1 MQPAMSGPT
10 DEANSESTRFKAG
23 VSWAMVQDLPIHM
36 VHPREVGPH
45 MIGGATA
52 AT

>member
-1 MQPAMSGPT
+1 MN
-10 DEANSESTRFKAG
+10 EANPAPTRLKAG
-23 VSWAMVQDLPIHM
+23 VSWGIVQDLPVLM
-36 VHPREVGPH
+36 VPPRKAGPH

>member
-10 DEANSESTRFKAG
+10 NEANSESTRFKAG
-23 VSWAMVQDLPIHM
+23 VSWGMVQDLPIHM
-36 VHPREVGPH
+36 VLPGEAGPH

>member
-1 MQPAMSGPT
+1 MN
-10 DEANSESTRFKAG
+10 EANPARIRLKADVPWG
-23 VSWAMVQDLPIHM
+23 MVEDLPIHM
-36 VHPREVGPH
+36 VPPREVGPH